1 MGRKWPPI
9 VVTLRDDD
17 IAGIPVLPV
26 MAPLQ
31 TRDLCGGMIAGCRAE
46 RGGGLQI
53 VHGGAAHLLGVGL
66 IVVGEADHSG
76 IVFSARHDRQL
87 NITQFGSESGV
98 PHVLVLL

>member
-31 TRDLCGGMIAGCRAE
+31 TRDLCGGMIAGCRPA
-46 RGGGLQI
+46 GK
-53 VHGGAAHLLGVGL
+53 VYKSSMAALRT
-66 IVVGEADHSG
+66 
-76 IVFSARHDRQL
+76 FSELAL
-87 NITQFGSESGV
+87 S
-98 PHVLVLL
+98 